1 MTTAITQPN
10 DDQEMAEKNPF
21 KILKMQVSSSPTPTI
36 NLVDSDLEEELLAS
50 IDITKDMDKYL
61 QPFTN
66 FLNGDGKKDFISVP
80 IFLHSTYVYSSSS
93 LALLLSSI

>member
-36 NLVDSDLEEELLAS
+36 NLVDSELEEEVLAS
-50 IDITKDMDKYL
+50 TSITKDVDKYL

-66 FLNGDGKKDFISVP
+66 LLNGDGKKYFIPFPTISQ
-80 IFLHSTYVYSSSS
+80 STSISISSS
-93 LALLLSSI
+93 